1 MLVFKK
7 MCIRTKKCV
16 YMKMYKNV
24 HTYSGLVQNVRKVKL
39 LNINILHP
47 SDTHT
52 HYLRLVA
59 WKSYYRTIK
68 INWFWGNKIG
78 KYKYLAT
85 WGLMQTCSSQHLLC
99 LKSRMDK
106 HQSNQNNIWSC
117 LKLITNTPE
126 RCQWF

>member
-7 MCIRTKKCV
+7 MCIRTKNVYTWKCI
-16 YMKMYKNV
+16 KMCIRTQGSFK
-24 HTYSGLVQNVRKVKL
+24 NVRKVKL
-39 LNINILHP
+39 LNINILQP

-52 HYLRLVA
+52 HYLRLFA

-68 INWFWGNKIG
+68 INWFWGNQIG

-85 WGLMQTCSSQHLLC
+85 WGLMQACSSQHLLC

-106 HQSNQNNIWSC
+106 HQSNQNNMWSC